1 MENDN
6 QRPGGSETADG
17 MTGRSYEPSLEPS
30 LEPLPPTASAPTLP
44 TKPALAQPR
53 SVLPQAPQP
62 VVQQQPQAVTQQP
75 VAQQPVV
82 QEPVAQQPVPQQP
95 APVAPSPAPA
105 APAPRPVVSAQ
116 PRSTVSSGLANPV
129 KPSPQAENRHQLE
142 HFAGIKVI
150 GVGGAGCNAV
160 SRMIQEGLGGV
171 EFIAINT
178 DAQALFLCDADQR
191 IHIGSQVTRGLGAG
205 SAPEVGR
212 KAVEEDAEEVLKALD
227 GADMVFITAGM
238 GGGTGTGAAPVVAEL
253 ARQAGALTV
262 AVVTKPFSFEGQ
274 RRMEMA
280 EQGIDELKNKVD
292 TIITIPNDRLLKIV
306 SEKENISDAFRL
318 ADDVLRNG
326 VQGISEIITVP
337 GRINVDFADVQ
348 TIMADAGSALLGIGI
363 ASGEN
368 RAVEAAR
375 AAISSPLLEASIDGA
390 TGVLFNITG
399 GNDMTLIELHE
410 AARIISEAVDPEA
423 QIIFGSVQDERME
436 GEIRITVV
444 ATGFQHATV
453 APLEEAESGFGLG
466 ALKEE
471 ITFGSALKDME
482 LEPAIFRRS
491 KSGVE

>member
-1 MENDN
+1 MEESYEAS
-6 QRPGGSETADG
+6 QGAETNEA
-17 MTGRSYEPSLEPS
+17 SQSPALEPSLEPS
-30 LEPLPPTASAPTLP
+30 LEPLPPTASTPTLSQKP
-44 TKPALAQPR
+44 TLSRPR
-53 SVLPQAPQP
+53 
-62 VVQQQPQAVTQQP
+62 QAV
-75 VAQQPVV
+75 
-82 QEPVAQQPVPQQP
+82 
-95 APVAPSPAPA
+95 PA
-105 APAPRPVVSAQ
+105 APPVQAPPPVAKPSVVAQ
-116 PRSTVSSGLANPV
+116 GLTTPV
-129 KPSPQAENRHQLE
+129 KPSPQSEQRHQLE

-205 SAPEVGR
+205 SAPEIGR
-212 KAVEEDAEEVLKALD
+212 KAVEENADEVLKALE

-238 GGGTGTGAAPVVAEL
+238 GGGTGTGASPVVAEL
-253 ARQAGALTV
+253 ARKAGALTV

-274 RRMEMA
+274 RRMQMA
-280 EQGIDELKNKVD
+280 EQGIEELKSRVD

-306 SEKENISDAFRL
+306 SEKENISEAFRL

-423 QIIFGSVQDERME
+423 QIIFGSVTDERME

-444 ATGFQHATV
+444 ATGFQSSSP
-453 APLEEAESGFGLG
+453 APLDDDDSGFSLG

-471 ITFGSALKDME
+471 ITFGSALKDIE
-482 LEPAIFRRS
+482 LEPAIFRRN
-491 KSGVE
+491 KGNVEH

>member
-1 MENDN
+1 MEEENKVVAA
-6 QRPGGSETADG
+6 QQQAETQGSF
-17 MTGRSYEPSLEPS
+17 EPSLEPS
-30 LEPLPPTASAPTLP
+30 LEPLPPTASSPTLP
-44 TKPALAQPR
+44 SKPALAQPKAQ
-53 SVLPQAPQP
+53 VQQAP
-62 VVQQQPQAVTQQP
+62 
-75 VAQQPVV
+75 
-82 QEPVAQQPVPQQP
+82 P
-95 APVAPSPAPA
+95 ATPRQVAPKAPTA
-105 APAPRPVVSAQ
+105 V
-116 PRSTVSSGLANPV
+116 SGLTTSV
-129 KPSPQAENRHQLE
+129 KPSAQSENRNQLE

-191 IHIGSQVTRGLGAG
+191 IHIGSQATRGLGAG

-212 KAVEEDAEEVLKALD
+212 KAIEENADEVLKALD

-274 RRMEMA
+274 RRLQMA
-280 EQGIDELKNKVD
+280 ESGIDELKKKVD

-306 SEKENISDAFRL
+306 SEKENISEAFRL

-348 TIMADAGSALLGIGI
+348 TVMADAGSALLGIGI

-423 QIIFGSVQDERME
+423 QIIFGSVQDERMD

-444 ATGFQHATV
+444 ATGFQQT
-453 APLEEAESGFGLG
+453 APTPLDESESGFGLG

-471 ITFGSALKDME
+471 ISFGSALKDME

-491 KSGVE
+491 KSAEATK

>member
-1 MENDN
+1 MEEENVVVPVGR
-6 QRPGGSETADG
+6 QESLGGEEASV
-17 MTGRSYEPSLEPS
+17 EPS
-30 LEPLPPTASAPTLP
+30 LEPLPPTASSPTLP
-44 TKPALAQPR
+44 SKPSLAKPR
-53 SVLPQAPQP
+53 AAAPAAP
-62 VVQQQPQAVTQQP
+62 VV
-75 VAQQPVV
+75 
-82 QEPVAQQPVPQQP
+82 P
-95 APVAPSPAPA
+95 AAPAPA
-105 APAPRPVVSAQ
+105 APVRQAPVTNV
-116 PRSTVSSGLANPV
+116 TSGLTSPV

-191 IHIGSQVTRGLGAG
+191 IHIGSQATRGLGAG

-212 KAVEEDAEEVLKALD
+212 KAIEENSEEVLKALD

-262 AVVTKPFSFEGQ
+262 AVVTKPFTFEGQ
-274 RRMEMA
+274 RRMQMA
-280 EQGIDELKNKVD
+280 ESGIDELKKKVD

-306 SEKENISDAFRL
+306 SEKENISEAFRL

-423 QIIFGSVQDERME
+423 QIIFGSVQDDRME

-444 ATGFQHATV
+444 ATGFQQAAP
-453 APLEEAESGFGLG
+453 APLEDNESGFGLG

-491 KSGVE
+491 KSIEQH

>member
-1 MENDN
+1 MEDTNEVVVGQQQQQQPTN
-6 QRPGGSETADG
+6 GV
-17 MTGRSYEPSLEPS
+17 EPSLEPS
-30 LEPLPPTASAPTLP
+30 LEPLPPTASSPALP
-44 TKPALAQPR
+44 SKPALAKPR
-53 SVLPQAPQP
+53 
-62 VVQQQPQAVTQQP
+62 
-75 VAQQPVV
+75 
-82 QEPVAQQPVPQQP
+82 QQP
-95 APVAPSPAPA
+95 AVPVAAHRVQQAPRAQVARPVAPAPSVA
-105 APAPRPVVSAQ
+105 
-116 PRSTVSSGLANPV
+116 TSGLTTPV
-129 KPSPQAENRHQLE
+129 KPSPQSENRHQLE

-191 IHIGSQVTRGLGAG
+191 IHIGSQATRGLGAG

-212 KAVEEDAEEVLKALD
+212 KAIEENADEVLKALD

-274 RRMEMA
+274 RRLQMA
-280 EQGIDELKNKVD
+280 ESGIEELKKKVD

-306 SEKENISDAFRL
+306 SEKENISEAFRL

-399 GNDMTLIELHE
+399 GDDMTLIELHE

-444 ATGFQHATV
+444 ATGFTQV
-453 APLEEAESGFGLG
+453 APSPLEESESGFSLG

-491 KSGVE
+491 KSAERV

>member
-1 MENDN
+1 MEEENN
-6 QRPGGSETADG
+6 VGAASGQHESVGSQ
-17 MTGRSYEPSLEPS
+17 EPSLEPS
-30 LEPLPPTASAPTLP
+30 LEPLPPTASSPTLP
-44 TKPALAQPR
+44 SKP
-53 SVLPQAPQP
+53 VLPQAPRP
-62 VVQQQPQAVTQQP
+62 LVSTP
-75 VAQQPVV
+75 VAAAPPTQAAPPRPAV
-82 QEPVAQQPVPQQP
+82 PVA
-95 APVAPSPAPA
+95 A
-105 APAPRPVVSAQ
+105 APKPTMVAQ
-116 PRSTVSSGLANPV
+116 GLTTPV
-129 KPSPQAENRHQLE
+129 KPSPAAENRHQLE

-191 IHIGSQVTRGLGAG
+191 IHIGSQATRGLGAG

-212 KAVEEDAEEVLKALD
+212 KAIEENADEVLRALD

-262 AVVTKPFSFEGQ
+262 AVVTKPFTFEGQ
-274 RRMEMA
+274 RRMQMA
-280 EQGIDELKNKVD
+280 ESGIDELKKKVD

-306 SEKENISDAFRL
+306 SEKENISEAFRL

-423 QIIFGSVQDERME
+423 QIIFGSVQDDRME

-444 ATGFQHATV
+444 ATGFQQN
-453 APLEEAESGFGLG
+453 APSPLDDRESGFGLG

-471 ITFGSALKDME
+471 ITFGSALKDIE
-482 LEPAIFRRS
+482 LEPAIFRRG
-491 KSGVE
+491 KSLEQR

>member
-1 MENDN
+1 MEESFDAASIGGTETNDA
-6 QRPGGSETADG
+6 SEPLAV
-17 MTGRSYEPSLEPS
+17 PALEPS
-30 LEPLPPTASAPTLP
+30 LERSLDPLPPTATAPSLPLKPTLSRPIPRAAVPTPVAPPPAPPTLP
-44 TKPALAQPR
+44 RP
-53 SVLPQAPQP
+53 
-62 VVQQQPQAVTQQP
+62 TQ
-75 VAQQPVV
+75 VAQ
-82 QEPVAQQPVPQQP
+82 
-95 APVAPSPAPA
+95 
-105 APAPRPVVSAQ
+105 
-116 PRSTVSSGLANPV
+116 GLTTPV
-129 KPSPQAENRHQLE
+129 KPSPQAEQRHQLE
-142 HFAGIKVI
+142 HFAGIKVV

-191 IHIGSQVTRGLGAG
+191 IHIGAQVTRGLGAG
-205 SAPEVGR
+205 SAPEIGR
-212 KAVEEDAEEVLKALD
+212 KAVEENADEVLKALD

-274 RRMEMA
+274 RRMQMA
-280 EQGIDELKNKVD
+280 EQGVEELKSKVD

-306 SEKENISDAFRL
+306 SEKENISEAFRL

-390 TGVLFNITG
+390 TGVLFNITA
-399 GNDMTLIELHE
+399 GNDMTLIELNE

-423 QIIFGSVQDERME
+423 QIIFGSAIDERME

-444 ATGFQHATV
+444 ATGFQSSSTR
-453 APLEEAESGFGLG
+453 PLHDEEAHGFSLG

-471 ITFGSALKDME
+471 ITFGSALKDIE

-491 KSGVE
+491 KANVDH

>member
-1 MENDN
+1 M
-6 QRPGGSETADG
+6 SADEELALQKP
-17 MTGRSYEPSLEPS
+17 RAVAKQKPVVP
-30 LEPLPPTASAPTLP
+30 A
-44 TKPALAQPR
+44 KPAVKA
-53 SVLPQAPQP
+53 AAP
-62 VVQQQPQAVTQQP
+62 VV
-75 VAQQPVV
+75 
-82 QEPVAQQPVPQQP
+82 
-95 APVAPSPAPA
+95 APVAAK
-105 APAPRPVVSAQ
+105 PR
-116 PRSTVSSGLANPV
+116 N
-129 KPSPQAENRHQLE
+129 QLE
-142 HFAGIKVI
+142 HFAGIKVV

-191 IHIGSQVTRGLGAG
+191 IHIGSQATRGLGAG

-212 KAVEEDAEEVLKALD
+212 KAIEENADEVLKALE

-238 GGGTGTGAAPVVAEL
+238 GGGTGTGASPVVAEL
-253 ARQAGALTV
+253 ARSAGALTV
-262 AVVTKPFSFEGQ
+262 AVVTKPFIFEGR
-274 RRMEMA
+274 RRMQLA
-280 EQGIDELKNKVD
+280 EEGIEQLKSKVD

-306 SEKENISDAFRL
+306 SEKECISDAFRL
-318 ADDVLRNG
+318 ADDVLKNG

-375 AAISSPLLEASIDGA
+375 MAISSPLLEASIDGA

-399 GNDMTLIELHE
+399 GPDLTLIELNE
-410 AARIISEAVDPEA
+410 AARIIYEAVDPEA

-436 GEIRITVV
+436 GEVRITVV
-444 ATGFQHATV
+444 ATGFTQA
-453 APLEEAESGFGLG
+453 AQNPMDSQESGFSLG

-471 ITFGSALKDME
+471 ITFGSALREME

-491 KSGVE
+491 RNNGE

>member
-1 MENDN
+1 MEESYEAS
-6 QRPGGSETADG
+6 QGAETNEA
-17 MTGRSYEPSLEPS
+17 SQSPALEPSLEPS
-30 LEPLPPTASAPTLP
+30 LEPLPPTASTPTLSQKP
-44 TKPALAQPR
+44 TLSRPR
-53 SVLPQAPQP
+53 
-62 VVQQQPQAVTQQP
+62 QAV
-75 VAQQPVV
+75 
-82 QEPVAQQPVPQQP
+82 
-95 APVAPSPAPA
+95 PA
-105 APAPRPVVSAQ
+105 APPVQVPPPAAKPSVVAQ
-116 PRSTVSSGLANPV
+116 GLTTPV
-129 KPSPQAENRHQLE
+129 KPSPQSEQRHQLE

-205 SAPEVGR
+205 SAPEIGR
-212 KAVEEDAEEVLKALD
+212 KAVEENADEVLKALE

-238 GGGTGTGAAPVVAEL
+238 GGGTGTGASPVVAEL
-253 ARQAGALTV
+253 ARKAGALTV

-274 RRMEMA
+274 RRMQMA
-280 EQGIDELKNKVD
+280 EQGIEELKSRVD

-306 SEKENISDAFRL
+306 SEKENISEAFRL

-423 QIIFGSVQDERME
+423 QIIFGSVTDERME

-444 ATGFQHATV
+444 ATGFQSSSP
-453 APLEEAESGFGLG
+453 APLDDDDSGFSLG

-471 ITFGSALKDME
+471 ITFGSALKDIE
-482 LEPAIFRRS
+482 LEPAIFRRN
-491 KSGVE
+491 KGNVEH

>member
-1 MENDN
+1 MPATPKNP
-6 QRPGGSETADG
+6 QRADG
-17 MTGRSYEPSLEPS
+17 RG
-30 LEPLPPTASAPTLP
+30 
-44 TKPALAQPR
+44 
-53 SVLPQAPQP
+53 
-62 VVQQQPQAVTQQP
+62 
-75 VAQQPVV
+75 
-82 QEPVAQQPVPQQP
+82 
-95 APVAPSPAPA
+95 
-105 APAPRPVVSAQ
+105 
-116 PRSTVSSGLANPV
+116 
-129 KPSPQAENRHQLE
+129 QLE
-142 HFAGIKVI
+142 HFAGIKVV

-191 IHIGSQVTRGLGAG
+191 IHIGSAATRGLGAG
-205 SAPEVGR
+205 SNPEVGR
-212 KAVEEDAEEVLKALD
+212 RAVEENQDEVLRAIE

-253 ARQAGALTV
+253 ARKAGALTV
-262 AVVTKPFSFEGQ
+262 AVVTKPFGFEGR
-274 RRMEMA
+274 RRMQIA
-280 EQGIDELKNKVD
+280 EEGIVQLKSKVD

-306 SEKENISDAFRL
+306 SDKEFIADAFRL

-348 TIMADAGSALLGIGI
+348 AIMADAGSALLGIGI

-399 GNDMTLIELHE
+399 GPDLTLLELNE
-410 AARIISEAVDPEA
+410 AAKIIYEAVDPDA
-423 QIIFGSVQDERME
+423 QIIFGSVIDERME
-436 GEIRITVV
+436 GEVRITVV
-444 ATGFQHATV
+444 ATGFTST
-453 APLEEAESGFGLG
+453 PSSSLESEEGGFSLG

-471 ITFGSALKDME
+471 ISFGSPLRDMD
-482 LEPAIFRRS
+482 LEPAIFRRKHS
-491 KSGVE
+491 SSERNF

>member
-1 MENDN
+1 MEDDN
-6 QRPGGSETADG
+6 LVVPVGRQEPVGSE
-17 MTGRSYEPSLEPS
+17 EPSVEPS
-30 LEPLPPTASAPTLP
+30 LEPLPPTASSPSLPSKPSLAPR
-44 TKPALAQPR
+44 A
-53 SVLPQAPQP
+53 VAPS
-62 VVQQQPQAVTQQP
+62 
-75 VAQQPVV
+75 
-82 QEPVAQQPVPQQP
+82 
-95 APVAPSPAPA
+95 APVAPEPPVAPAPAPA
-105 APAPRPVVSAQ
+105 APARPVAQ
-116 PRSTVSSGLANPV
+116 ATKVTSGLTTPV

-191 IHIGSQVTRGLGAG
+191 IHIGSQATRGLGAG

-212 KAVEEDAEEVLKALD
+212 KAIEENAEEVLKALD

-262 AVVTKPFSFEGQ
+262 AVVTKPFTFEGQ
-274 RRMEMA
+274 RRLQMA
-280 EQGIDELKNKVD
+280 EAGIDELKKKVD

-306 SEKENISDAFRL
+306 SEKENISEAFRL

-348 TIMADAGSALLGIGI
+348 TIMADGSALLGIGI

-423 QIIFGSVQDERME
+423 QIIFGSVQDDRME

-444 ATGFQHATV
+444 ATGFQQTAPS
-453 APLEEAESGFGLG
+453 PLEESESGFGLG

-491 KSGVE
+491 KSIEQH

>member
-1 MENDN
+1 
-6 QRPGGSETADG
+6 
-17 MTGRSYEPSLEPS
+17 
-30 LEPLPPTASAPTLP
+30 
-44 TKPALAQPR
+44 
-53 SVLPQAPQP
+53 
-62 VVQQQPQAVTQQP
+62 
-75 VAQQPVV
+75 
-82 QEPVAQQPVPQQP
+82 
-95 APVAPSPAPA
+95 
-105 APAPRPVVSAQ
+105 
-116 PRSTVSSGLANPV
+116 
-129 KPSPQAENRHQLE
+129 LE

-191 IHIGSQVTRGLGAG
+191 IHIGSQATRGLGAG

-212 KAVEEDAEEVLKALD
+212 KAIEENADEVLKALD

-274 RRMEMA
+274 RRLQMA
-280 EQGIDELKNKVD
+280 EAGIEELKKKVV

-444 ATGFQHATV
+444 ATGFQQVPAGLHDDSD
-453 APLEEAESGFGLG
+453 SGFNLG

-471 ITFGSALKDME
+471 ITFGSALKDIE

-491 KSGVE
+491 KSSSEH

>member
-1 MENDN
+1 MDLDAN
-6 QRPGGSETADG
+6 
-17 MTGRSYEPSLEPS
+17 TGRGPENTTSMEPAIEPS
-30 LEPLPPTASAPTLP
+30 LEPLNAPPPVARPASASPFAPTPQAPAQAPAPSYQPPAAQPVSLGAP
-44 TKPALAQPR
+44 VAAPQAAPAAAPRPAVKPPLSVGTKPAA
-53 SVLPQAPQP
+53 
-62 VVQQQPQAVTQQP
+62 
-75 VAQQPVV
+75 
-82 QEPVAQQPVPQQP
+82 
-95 APVAPSPAPA
+95 APV
-105 APAPRPVVSAQ
+105 
-116 PRSTVSSGLANPV
+116 GLASLPATPKNP
-129 KPSPQAENRHQLE
+129 QRADGRGQLE

-191 IHIGSQVTRGLGAG
+191 IHIGSQATRGLGAG
-205 SAPEVGR
+205 SNPEVGR
-212 KAVEEDAEEVLKALD
+212 RAVEENADEVLRAIE

-238 GGGTGTGAAPVVAEL
+238 GGGTGTGAAPMVAEL
-253 ARQAGALTV
+253 ARSAGALTV
-262 AVVTKPFSFEGQ
+262 AVVTKPFGFEGR
-274 RRMEMA
+274 RRMQLA
-280 EQGIDELKNKVD
+280 EEGIALLKSKVD

-306 SEKENISDAFRL
+306 EHEIIGDAFRL

-348 TIMADAGSALLGIGI
+348 TVMADAGSALLGIGV

-399 GNDMTLIELHE
+399 GPDLTLLELNE
-410 AARIISEAVDPEA
+410 AAKIIYEAVDQDA
-423 QIIFGSVQDERME
+423 QIIFGSVTDERME
-436 GEIRITVV
+436 GEVRITVV
-444 ATGFQHATV
+444 ATGFTS
-453 APLEEAESGFGLG
+453 APKSSHESEESGFSMSS
-466 ALKEE
+466 LKEE
-471 ITFGSALKDME
+471 ISFGSPMRDLD

-491 KSGVE
+491 KASAENHRN

>member
-1 MENDN
+1 MEDDN
-6 QRPGGSETADG
+6 LVVPVGRQEPVGSE
-17 MTGRSYEPSLEPS
+17 EPSVEPS
-30 LEPLPPTASAPTLP
+30 LEPLPPTASSPSLPSKPSLAPR
-44 TKPALAQPR
+44 A
-53 SVLPQAPQP
+53 VAPS
-62 VVQQQPQAVTQQP
+62 
-75 VAQQPVV
+75 
-82 QEPVAQQPVPQQP
+82 
-95 APVAPSPAPA
+95 APVAPEPPVAPAPAPA
-105 APAPRPVVSAQ
+105 APARPVAQ
-116 PRSTVSSGLANPV
+116 ATKVTSGLTTPV

-191 IHIGSQVTRGLGAG
+191 IHIGSQATRGLGAG

-212 KAVEEDAEEVLKALD
+212 KAIEENAEEVLKALD

-238 GGGTGTGAAPVVAEL
+238 CGGTGTGAAPVVAEL

-262 AVVTKPFSFEGQ
+262 AVVTKPFTFEGQ
-274 RRMEMA
+274 RRLQMA
-280 EQGIDELKNKVD
+280 EAGIDELKKKVD

-306 SEKENISDAFRL
+306 SEKENISEAFRL

-423 QIIFGSVQDERME
+423 QIIFGSVQDDRME

-444 ATGFQHATV
+444 ATGFQQTAPS
-453 APLEEAESGFGLG
+453 PLEESESGFGLG

-491 KSGVE
+491 KSIEQH

>member
-1 MENDN
+1 MEDDN
-6 QRPGGSETADG
+6 LVVPVGRQEPVGSE
-17 MTGRSYEPSLEPS
+17 EPSVEPS
-30 LEPLPPTASAPTLP
+30 LEPLPPTASSPSLPSKPSLAPR
-44 TKPALAQPR
+44 A
-53 SVLPQAPQP
+53 VAPS
-62 VVQQQPQAVTQQP
+62 
-75 VAQQPVV
+75 
-82 QEPVAQQPVPQQP
+82 
-95 APVAPSPAPA
+95 APVAHEPPVAPAPAPA
-105 APAPRPVVSAQ
+105 APARPVAQ
-116 PRSTVSSGLANPV
+116 ATKVTSGLTTPV

-191 IHIGSQVTRGLGAG
+191 IHIGSQATRGLGAG

-212 KAVEEDAEEVLKALD
+212 KAIEENAEEVLKALD

-253 ARQAGALTV
+253 ARQAGALAV
-262 AVVTKPFSFEGQ
+262 AVVTKPFTFEGQ
-274 RRMEMA
+274 RRLQMA
-280 EQGIDELKNKVD
+280 EAGIDELKKKVD

-306 SEKENISDAFRL
+306 SEKENISEAFRL

-375 AAISSPLLEASIDGA
+375 AAISSPLQYHRWQRHDAHRAS
-390 TGVLFNITG
+390 
-399 GNDMTLIELHE
+399 
-410 AARIISEAVDPEA
+410 
-423 QIIFGSVQDERME
+423 
-436 GEIRITVV
+436 
-444 ATGFQHATV
+444 
-453 APLEEAESGFGLG
+453 
-466 ALKEE
+466 
-471 ITFGSALKDME
+471 
-482 LEPAIFRRS
+482 
-491 KSGVE
+491 

>member
-1 MENDN
+1 MEEDN
-6 QRPGGSETADG
+6 LVVPVGRQEPVGSE
-17 MTGRSYEPSLEPS
+17 EPSVEPS
-30 LEPLPPTASAPTLP
+30 LEPLPPTASSPSLPSKPSLAPR
-44 TKPALAQPR
+44 A
-53 SVLPQAPQP
+53 VAPSAP
-62 VVQQQPQAVTQQP
+62 VTP
-75 VAQQPVV
+75 
-82 QEPVAQQPVPQQP
+82 EP
-95 APVAPSPAPA
+95 PVAPAPAPA
-105 APAPRPVVSAQ
+105 APVRPVAQ
-116 PRSTVSSGLANPV
+116 ATKVTSGLTTPV

-191 IHIGSQVTRGLGAG
+191 IHIGSQATRGLGAG

-212 KAVEEDAEEVLKALD
+212 KAIEENAEEVLKALD

-262 AVVTKPFSFEGQ
+262 AVVTKPFTFEGQ
-274 RRMEMA
+274 RRLQMA
-280 EQGIDELKNKVD
+280 EAGIDELKKKVD

-306 SEKENISDAFRL
+306 SEKENISEAFRL

-423 QIIFGSVQDERME
+423 QIIFGSVQDDRME

-444 ATGFQHATV
+444 ATGFQQTAPS
-453 APLEEAESGFGLG
+453 PLEESESGFGLG

-491 KSGVE
+491 KSIEQH